1 VTVVDD
7 DECTDLSL
15 EATHLPTS
23 YNYNYNYNYNS
34 NGVQNSIA
42 TFTDAPGSPAPGPD
56 GVGPACEFLGPF

>member
-1 VTVVDD
+1 MTVVDD

-23 YNYNYNYNYNS
+23 YNL